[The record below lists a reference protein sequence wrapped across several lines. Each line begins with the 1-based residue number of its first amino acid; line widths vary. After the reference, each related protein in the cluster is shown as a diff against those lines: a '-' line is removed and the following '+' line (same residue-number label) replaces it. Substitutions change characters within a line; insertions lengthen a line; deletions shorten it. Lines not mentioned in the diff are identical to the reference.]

1 MQPNYK
7 IKSAQKCVH
16 EKKWTKKYKKTRG
29 RSPRVFLI
37 SKFLR
42 KFSRIFL
49 TTILKI
55 WIYIFHKNYL
65 GSNANLMVCAKSAKC
80 IFVILS
86 GLEAAAAFTIPFK
99 AVN

>member
-7 IKSAQKCVH
+7 IKSTQKWVH

-37 SKFLR
+37 SKFSQ

-55 WIYIFHKNYL
+55 WIYMFYKNYL
-65 GSNANLMVCAKSAKC
+65 GSSDNLMVCAKSAKC

-86 GLEAAAAFTIPFK
+86 ELEAAAALTVPFK
-99 AVN
+99 ATI

>member
-7 IKSAQKCVH
+7 IKSTQKWVH

-37 SKFLR
+37 SKFL
-42 KFSRIFL
+42 K
-49 TTILKI
+49 TILKI
-55 WIYIFHKNYL
+55 WIYMFYKNYL

-86 GLEAAAAFTIPFK
+86 ELEAAAALTVPFK
-99 AVN
+99 ATI